1 MKAPQLAE
9 LSTTAP
15 ADAFT
20 KEIAHQKARASSV
33 IRKTFSLEQRH
44 MDYLLTVAA
53 EAMQTTGKTV
63 SASEALRIII
73 DRDRGRAGQ

>member
-1 MKAPQLAE
+1 MKAPKLQE
-9 LSTTAP
+9 LSTTAQ

-20 KEIAHQKARASSV
+20 KEVAHQTARASSV

-44 MDYLLTVAA
+44 MDYLLDVSA
-53 EAMQTTGKTV
+53 EAMQATGRTV

-73 DRDRGRAGQ
+73 DRDRERAG